1 MGVMSNLITQILPK
15 NVIICQSLTISL
27 KKVDLIE
34 SKPLNT
40 FVYIYTKGRNKKR
53 NISWKKRDLNDW
65 NRKSGKNA

>member
-1 MGVMSNLITQILPK
+1 VWILHLGVMSNLITQILPK

-53 NISWKKRDLNDW
+53 NTSWKKRDLND
-65 NRKSGKNA
+65 